1 MLDIL
6 LALSRYTRNLVDEG
20 NGRYNLIVLCWDTA
34 QGSSIHSHAD
44 SHCFMKVLR
53 GTLQETLFAWPEE
66 ASSGSENLAPM
77 TVTKAMTHNQDAV
90 TYINGG

>member
-1 MLDIL
+1 
-6 LALSRYTRNLVDEG
+6 
-20 NGRYNLIVLCWDTA
+20 
-34 QGSSIHSHAD
+34 
-44 SHCFMKVLR
+44 MKVLR

-66 ASSGSENLAPM
+66 AKTASGSERLAPM

>member
-1 MLDIL
+1 MF
-6 LALSRYTRNLVDEG
+6 ALSRYTRNLVDEG

-66 ASSGSENLAPM
+66 ASGSESLAPM

>member
-1 MLDIL
+1 
-6 LALSRYTRNLVDEG
+6 
-20 NGRYNLIVLCWDTA
+20 
-34 QGSSIHSHAD
+34 
-44 SHCFMKVLR
+44 MKVLR

-66 ASSGSENLAPM
+66 TSGSERLAPM

>member
-1 MLDIL
+1 M
-6 LALSRYTRNLVDEG
+6 DEG

-34 QGSSIHSHAD
+34 QGSSHAD

-66 ASSGSENLAPM
+66 EKTGGGSENLAPM

-90 TYINGG
+90 TYINGE